1 MDMAGR
7 TKWVLWNIG
16 LFSALG
22 VFSFYLLQVHLE
34 FSDASPDLAVYIGIM
49 LATVLVFNLFGF
61 GLMFGSNWLIA
72 GYSMPYARRWHL
84 VVRYVAVALLLLF
97 LNYMLLVVLKALF
110 GSGQAVFSVRLR
122 GGLLLLAV
130 WFVEMTICSLLLM
143 IRSMQSVQQLRE
155 EKRQMETDAVKAR
168 YVALQQQL
176 DPHFLFNSLN
186 TLIAEIEYD
195 PPVAVDFTQHL
206 SDVYR
211 YILQSKDRE
220 TVSLREEMAFL
231 DSYVYLHQVRSGG
244 SLQLDRQIPDEYMEC
259 RVPPLA
265 LQLLAE
271 NVLKHN
277 HMSGQEIMTIR
288 LYAEGNRPPR
298 LVMENPVR
306 PKKQRPASTG
316 KGLQNLAER
325 YRLLCGETVL
335 VRNDGQIFSVS
346 IPLLY
351 EC

>member
-1 MDMAGR
+1 MAR
-7 TKWVLWNIG
+7 SVKPVLWNVG

-22 VFSFYLLQVHLE
+22 IFSFYLLQSHLE
-34 FSDASPDLAVYIGIM
+34 ISDVSPDVAMYIGIM
-49 LATVLVFNLFGF
+49 LAKVLVFNLFGF
-61 GLMFGSNWLIA
+61 GLMFGSSWLIA

-84 VVRYVAVALLLLF
+84 VVRYVVVALLLLL
-97 LNYMLLVVLKALF
+97 LNYLLLVVLKTLF
-110 GSGQAVFSVRLR
+110 GSGQDVFSVRLR

-143 IRSMQSVQQLRE
+143 IRSMQSVQQLRA
-155 EKRQMETDAVKAR
+155 EKQMLETDAVKAR
-168 YVALQQQL
+168 YAALPQQL

-186 TLIAEIEYD
+186 TLIAEIEYE
-195 PPVAVDFTQHL
+195 PSVAVSFTQHL

-220 TVSLREEMAFL
+220 TVSLREEMEFL
-231 DSYVYLHQVRSGG
+231 DSYIYLQQVRSGG
-244 SLQLDRQIPDEYMEC
+244 SLRLDVQIPDVYMDYH
-259 RVPPLA
+259 VPPLA

-277 HMSGQEIMTIR
+277 HMSEREIMTIR
-288 LYAEGNRPPR
+288 LYTEGTEPVR
-298 LVMENPVR
+298 LVMSNLVR
-306 PKKQRPASTG
+306 PKKQQAVSTG

-325 YRLLCGETVL
+325 YRLLCGGTVV
-335 VRNDGQIFSVS
+335 VRNEGQFFSVS